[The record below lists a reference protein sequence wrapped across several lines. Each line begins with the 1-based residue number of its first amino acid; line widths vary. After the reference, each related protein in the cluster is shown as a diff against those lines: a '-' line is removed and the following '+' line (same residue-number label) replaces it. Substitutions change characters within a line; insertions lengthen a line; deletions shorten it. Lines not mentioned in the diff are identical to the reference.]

1 MVNVDHGRCSAT
13 DESGDFEMTRTI
25 MLLAPAM
32 LLMLPG
38 CIARTAVDIVTLP
51 VRAGAQAADWATTS
65 QDEADRNYGRKMRK
79 QEAEEGKA
87 RKKADEQRRRECR
100 KAGYDNCG

>member
-1 MVNVDHGRCSAT
+1 MDK
-13 DESGDFEMTRTI
+13 SGAFGMNRKFLLVAPL
-25 MLLAPAM
+25 MLLA
-32 LLMLPG
+32 LPG
-38 CIARTAVDIVTLP
+38 CIAKTALDVVTLP

-87 RKKADEQRRRECR
+87 RKKADEQRRRDCR
-100 KAGYDNCG
+100 RAGYDNCG